1 MFLHGGASVCSVGV
15 LIDVLKAHLLHGI
28 PADTAPATPP
38 AESHAGK
45 PRSGFARQ
53 KLKLQRLTD
62 LYEHLLADHEA
73 LRDEHDKLLRDFHEL
88 DDAFSE
94 VTRLNAELSAELRQ
108 ARHRHPTQH
117 QPVRFGDLMGR

>member
-1 MFLHGGASVCSVGV
+1 MMSTNIESVP
-15 LIDVLKAHLLHGI
+15 DR
-28 PADTAPATPP
+28 PDTGTSPPDAPRATPP
-38 AESHAGK
+38 AESHADK

-53 KLKLQRLTD
+53 KIKIQRLTD
-62 LYEHLLADHEA
+62 LYENLQIDHEA

-88 DDAFSE
+88 DDAFNE

-108 ARHRHPTQH
+108 ARHRHPAQH